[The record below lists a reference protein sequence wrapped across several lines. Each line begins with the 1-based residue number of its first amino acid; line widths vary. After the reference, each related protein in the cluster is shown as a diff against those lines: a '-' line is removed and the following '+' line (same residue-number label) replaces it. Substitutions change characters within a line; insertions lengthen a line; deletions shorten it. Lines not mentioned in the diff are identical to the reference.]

1 MRLGRLLPY
10 ALRSYIGLEAET
22 SSAPSNER
30 TIMNKLANKIAVVT
44 GASKGI
50 GAAIARQ
57 FAAEGATVVV
67 NYASSREGADKVVAD
82 ILAAGGKAVAIGANI
97 AVESDVRQLFQA
109 VQELYGRVDLLVNNA
124 GIYHFEPLG
133 EITPEGFRS
142 LFDTNVLGTLL
153 ASREAVALMPS
164 TGGAIVNIG
173 SVVSTMAPP
182 AAAVYASSKGAI
194 DTITKSLA
202 KELGP
207 RGIRVNAI
215 APGLTLTEGVH
226 TAGIANSDFERQ
238 MISITPL
245 GRAGQPIDIA
255 LPAVF
260 LASDDARFVTGE
272 TLHVG
277 GGAGM

>member
-1 MRLGRLLPY
+1 M
-10 ALRSYIGLEAET
+10 S
-22 SSAPSNER
+22 
-30 TIMNKLANKIAVVT
+30 KLTDKVAIVT

-67 NYASSREGADKVVAD
+67 NYATSRAGADKVVAD
-82 ILAAGGKAVAIGANI
+82 ITGAGGKAVAIGANI
-97 AVESDVRQLFQA
+97 GVEADVRKLFQA
-109 VQELYGRVDLLVNNA
+109 VKELYGRVDLLVNNA
-124 GIYHFEPLG
+124 GVYSFEPLA
-133 EITPEGFRS
+133 EITPANFKAM
-142 LFDTNVLGTLL
+142 FDTNVLGTLL
-153 ASREAVALMPS
+153 ATREAAALMPA

-173 SVVSTMAPP
+173 SVVTNLAPP
-182 AAAVYASSKGAI
+182 AAAVYASTKGAI
-194 DTITKSLA
+194 DVITRSLA

-215 APGLTLTEGVH
+215 SPGLTLTEGVR
-226 TAGIANSDFERQ
+226 TAGIADSDFERQ
-238 MISITPL
+238 MVAMTPL
-245 GRAGQPIDIA
+245 GRAGQPVDIA

-272 TLHVG
+272 TMFVG

>member
-1 MRLGRLLPY
+1 M
-10 ALRSYIGLEAET
+10 T
-22 SSAPSNER
+22 
-30 TIMNKLANKIAVVT
+30 KLANKIAVAT

-67 NYASSREGADKVVAD
+67 NYATSREGADKVVAD
-82 ILAAGGKAVAIGANI
+82 IVNAGGKAVAIGANV
-97 AVESDVRQLFQA
+97 AVESEVQKLFQA
-109 VQELYGRVDLLVNNA
+109 VKELFGRVDLLVNNA
-124 GIYHFEPLG
+124 GIYSFAPLA
-133 EITPEGFRS
+133 EITPASFRAM
-142 LFDTNVLGTLL
+142 FDTNVLGTLL
-153 ASREAVALMPS
+153 ATREAVALMPA

-173 SVVSTMAPP
+173 SVVSGMAPP
-182 AAAVYASSKGAI
+182 TAAVYAGSKGAV
-194 DTITKSLA
+194 DVITRTLA

-215 APGLTLTEGVH
+215 SPGLTLTEGVH
-226 TAGIANSDFERQ
+226 TAGIADSDFERQ
-238 MISITPL
+238 MIAITPL
-245 GRAGQPIDIA
+245 GRAGQPVDIA

-272 TLHVG
+272 TLYVG

>member
-1 MRLGRLLPY
+1 
-10 ALRSYIGLEAET
+10 
-22 SSAPSNER
+22 
-30 TIMNKLANKIAVVT
+30 MNKLANKIAVVT

-67 NYASSREGADKVVAD
+67 NYATSRVDADKVVTD
-82 ILAAGGKAVAIGANI
+82 IVDAGGKAVAIGANVGVEADVQKLFA
-97 AVESDVRQLFQA
+97 AVKEMF
-109 VQELYGRVDLLVNNA
+109 GRVDLLVNNA
-124 GIYHFEPLG
+124 GVYSFEPLDA
-133 EITPEGFRS
+133 ITPANFRTM
-142 LFDTNVLGTLL
+142 FDTNVLGTLL
-153 ASREAVALMPS
+153 ASREAVTLMPAS
-164 TGGAIVNIG
+164 GGAIVNIG
-173 SVVSTMAPP
+173 TVATALAPP
-182 AAAVYASSKGAI
+182 AAAVYAGSKGAI
-194 DTITKSLA
+194 DVITKSLA

-215 APGLTLTEGVH
+215 SPGLTLTEGVH

-238 MISITPL
+238 MIAITPL
-245 GRAGQPIDIA
+245 GRAAQPVDIA

-272 TLHVG
+272 LLFVG

>member
-1 MRLGRLLPY
+1 M
-10 ALRSYIGLEAET
+10 T
-22 SSAPSNER
+22 
-30 TIMNKLANKIAVVT
+30 KFANKIAVVT

-67 NYASSREGADKVVAD
+67 NYATSRGDADKVVAD
-82 ILAAGGKAVAIGANI
+82 IVAAGGKAVAIGANVG
-97 AVESDVRQLFQA
+97 VEADVRKLFAA
-109 VQELYGRVDLLVNNA
+109 VKELFGRVDLLVNNA
-124 GIYHFEPLG
+124 GVYSFEPLDA
-133 EITPEGFRS
+133 ITPANFRAM
-142 LFDTNVLGTLL
+142 FDTNVLGTLL
-153 ASREAVALMPS
+153 ASREAVALMPA

-173 SVVSTMAPP
+173 TVATALAPP
-182 AAAVYASSKGAI
+182 AAAVYAGSKGAI
-194 DTITKSLA
+194 GVITKSLA

-215 APGLTLTEGVH
+215 SPGLTLTEGVH

-238 MISITPL
+238 MIAMTPL
-245 GRAGQPIDIA
+245 GRAAQPVDIA

-260 LASDDARFVTGE
+260 LASDDARFITGE
-272 TLHVG
+272 LLFVG

>member
-1 MRLGRLLPY
+1 M
-10 ALRSYIGLEAET
+10 
-22 SSAPSNER
+22 N
-30 TIMNKLANKIAVVT
+30 NKLANKIAVVT

-67 NYASSREGADKVVAD
+67 NYATSREGADKVVAD
-82 ILAAGGKAVAIGANI
+82 IVGAGGKAVAIGANV
-97 AVESDVRQLFQA
+97 ADEAEVQKLFQA
-109 VQELYGRVDLLVNNA
+109 VKELFGRVDLLVNNA
-124 GIYHFEPLG
+124 GIYSFAPLG
-133 EITPEGFRS
+133 EITPAHFRS
-142 LFDTNVLGTLL
+142 MFDTNVLGTLL
-153 ASREAVALMPS
+153 ASREATALMPA

-173 SVVSTMAPP
+173 SVVSGMAPP
-182 AAAVYASSKGAI
+182 TGAVYASSKGAV
-194 DTITKSLA
+194 DVITKTLA

-215 APGLTLTEGVH
+215 SPGLTLTEGVH

-238 MISITPL
+238 MIAVTPL

-272 TLHVG
+272 TLYVG

>member
-1 MRLGRLLPY
+1 
-10 ALRSYIGLEAET
+10 
-22 SSAPSNER
+22 
-30 TIMNKLANKIAVVT
+30 MNKLANKIAVVT

-67 NYASSREGADKVVAD
+67 NYATSRAGADAVVAD
-82 ILAAGGKAVAIGANI
+82 IVAAGGQAVAIGANI
-97 AVESDVRQLFQA
+97 GVEAEVRRLFQA
-109 VQELYGRVDLLVNNA
+109 VKERFGRVDLLVNNA
-124 GIYHFEPLG
+124 GVYSFSSLG
-133 EITPEGFRS
+133 EITPDGFRAIY
-142 LFDTNVLGTLL
+142 DTNVLGTLL
-153 ASREAVALMPS
+153 ASREAAALMPA

-173 SVVSTMAPP
+173 SVVSAMAPP
-182 AAAVYASSKGAI
+182 SAAVYSGSKGAI
-194 DTITKSLA
+194 DVITKSLA

-215 APGLTLTEGVH
+215 GPGLTITEGVH

-238 MISITPL
+238 MIAITPL
-245 GRAGQPIDIA
+245 GRAGQPQDIA

-272 TLHVG
+272 TLFVG

>member
-1 MRLGRLLPY
+1 
-10 ALRSYIGLEAET
+10 
-22 SSAPSNER
+22 
-30 TIMNKLANKIAVVT
+30 MNKLANKIAVVT

-67 NYASSREGADKVVAD
+67 NYATSRAGADKVVAD
-82 ILAAGGKAVAIGANI
+82 IQDAGGQAVAIGADI
-97 AVESDVRQLFQA
+97 GVEADVRRLFQA

-124 GIYHFEPLG
+124 GIYTFEPLA
-133 EITPEGFRS
+133 EIKPEGVMALYR
-142 LFDTNVLGTLL
+142 TNVLGTLL
-153 ASREAVALMPS
+153 ASREAVALMPAS
-164 TGGAIVNIG
+164 GGAIVNIG
-173 SVVSTMAPP
+173 SVVSAMAPP
-182 AAAVYASSKGAI
+182 AAAAYASSKGAV
-194 DTITKSLA
+194 DVITKSLA

-215 APGLTLTEGVH
+215 SPGLTITEGLH
-226 TAGIANSDFERQ
+226 SAGIPDSDFERQ
-238 MISITPL
+238 MVAITPL
-245 GRAGQPIDIA
+245 GRAGQPLDIA

-272 TLHVG
+272 TLFVG